1 MFCIIKGVDI
11 LVYKNSLNHNVKG
24 KYSVVIFKIDFL
36 IESVTLD
43 LKCMVVDMFKYHRI

>member
-11 LVYKNSLNHNVKG
+11 LVYKNSLNHTVKG

-36 IESVTLD
+36 IESVLD
-43 LKCMVVDMFKYHRI
+43 LECMVVDMFKYHRI